1 MTPFQAYQAFVKENN
16 WQKNSHQEVL
26 MHYFDQKSKYLQNW
40 FNRKKTYG
48 TYLWGDVG
56 VGKSVLAKFFFEN
69 VKIKKKAQFSCHHFL
84 EYIQQELKKNPNKKN
99 PLQIIA
105 KKLSKNYKLIFIDE
119 FEINDISTVMLLA
132 PIINY
137 LINKNT
143 YLVFTSNT
151 AIENLYL
158 NGLQR
163 NHLLM
168 TLQKMQN
175 YFTELKLHG
184 KDYRPQIQSKG
195 IFLLNQKQCLKKY
208 FYEQNKKLNN
218 SHEFNT
224 SNLVLLSHPMK
235 VIGRTYN
242 ILWVD
247 FFAICDVPRCINDY
261 QLLATQI
268 KAICI
273 EYVPKFNINQN
284 NLITNFI
291 NLIDIIYTNNIRVFI
306 SSTTP
311 IKELCPQEH
320 LLAEKFK
327 RTASRLMELCK
338 ETSS

>member
-1 MTPFQAYQAFVKENN
+1 
-16 WQKNSHQEVL
+16 
-26 MHYFDQKSKYLQNW
+26 
-40 FNRKKTYG
+40 
-48 TYLWGDVG
+48 
-56 VGKSVLAKFFFEN
+56 
-69 VKIKKKAQFSCHHFL
+69 
-84 EYIQQELKKNPNKKN
+84 
-99 PLQIIA
+99 
-105 KKLSKNYKLIFIDE
+105 
-119 FEINDISTVMLLA
+119 
-132 PIINY
+132 
-137 LINKNT
+137 
-143 YLVFTSNT
+143 
-151 AIENLYL
+151 
-158 NGLQR
+158 
-163 NHLLM
+163 
-168 TLQKMQN
+168 
-175 YFTELKLHG
+175 
-184 KDYRPQIQSKG
+184 
-195 IFLLNQKQCLKKY
+195 
-208 FYEQNKKLNN
+208 
-218 SHEFNT
+218 
-224 SNLVLLSHPMK
+224 MK